1 MNETPSALWSSPPSE
16 WVPFPFNGRKIRQH
30 DATQTRL
37 TRLDFKNQ
45 NRSHSE
51 AMSSYDTPYRLQ
63 TSDTAGERAHQGGT
77 TDAGAGAGAGAG
89 IAPVNPKRLPSF
101 NCWSCG
107 GSRPRQQQQP
117 PQQQPQ
123 QPQQPPPPPQQDA
136 AGATIPSS
144 FCIIDDFHPLNFKK
158 MLNQQDHDSQ
168 INSTSVQSSGPG
180 FKFTGP
186 IVLSKNNK
194 NMNKKQHNEDDDGSV
209 SSSDGSIGWYMTPK
223 ERQRLKNDSQLSD
236 ADKRIVQYLAM
247 RKFHI
252 PGNGY
257 WEDYF
262 YWYE

>member
-1 MNETPSALWSSPPSE
+1 
-16 WVPFPFNGRKIRQH
+16 
-30 DATQTRL
+30 
-37 TRLDFKNQ
+37 
-45 NRSHSE
+45 
-51 AMSSYDTPYRLQ
+51 MSSCDTPYRLQ
-63 TSDTAGERAHQGGT
+63 TSDTAGTRAHQGGT
-77 TDAGAGAGAGAG
+77 TDAGAGAGAG
-89 IAPVNPKRLPSF
+89 IAPVNPKPLPSSI
-101 NCWSCG
+101 NCWGSSG
-107 GSRPRQQQQP
+107 GSRPQ
-117 PQQQPQ
+117 QQQPQ
-123 QPQQPPPPPQQDA
+123 QPPQQDA

-158 MLNQQDHDSQ
+158 MLNQQDHHDDSQ

-194 NMNKKQHNEDDDGSV
+194 NKKQHNEDDDGSV

-223 ERQRLKNDSQLSD
+223 ERQRLKNDSHLSNE
-236 ADKRIVQYLAM
+236 DKRIVQYLAM

-262 YWYE
+262 YWYESSSCVLRAACPML